1 MVAAPGSPTFAIPP
15 PKPGLVSL
23 PRGGMSLL
31 KSQVTLRT
39 RAGCP
44 CRAGAAG
51 GLMAPSPRPSP
62 GRGTGGAR
70 HGLPAG
76 SRAAREGWCRAG
88 TGQCTIN

>member
-1 MVAAPGSPTFAIPP
+1 MVAAPGVTHFRYCP

-23 PRGGMSLL
+23 PRGGMWLL

-51 GLMAPSPRPSP
+51 GRMAPGPRPSP
-62 GRGTGGAR
+62 SRGTGCAR